1 MRFPFVPLVAL
12 AGVACAAGCSTAKP
26 SPQLAYCTQLH
37 SHFYRYR
44 PPLRASHTGEIARAE
59 YAIYDC
65 RQGRCDESIATLAAM
80 IRRNRVAVPPPPNTL
95 APKPVVDDDP
105 EPYK

>member
-1 MRFPFVPLVAL
+1 MRRLFAL
-12 AGVACAAGCSTAKP
+12 AAVLAGAACIAGCSTGRP

-44 PPLRASHTGEIARAE
+44 PLPRASHAGEIARAE
-59 YAIYDC
+59 YAIYEC
-65 RQGRCDESIATLAAM
+65 RQGRYAESIATLTAM
-80 IRRNRVAVPPPPNTL
+80 IRRHRVAVPPPPKAL

-105 EPYK
+105 EPYE